1 MGSYYNTLMNYFLI
15 TLITVAGMLLFA
27 IPGFLLVRFKAI
39 KPDAIKAFSKVLMIV
54 CQPALTIYSF
64 QKVARSAE
72 NSIRICES
80 FLVAALF
87 MIVISAIMLL
97 ILRKKLDQVYYRVAS
112 VCASFGNVAFLGI
125 PIIEAALPDFPEGA
139 MVCAVFVTV
148 MNILGWSLGSF
159 VITRDK
165 RYVSASKILLNP
177 ATLGFAVALILYFCD
192 FRFTSIPY
200 IGETVN
206 NIFVI
211 LARMSTALCMMIL
224 GMRLATVKPRGLF
237 LNYKNYIVVFVK
249 QIAAP
254 FLLFGI
260 LYLIPIDKSLKTTL
274 VILSAAPIAQV
285 VQNFTE
291 MIGEGE
297 EEAADLVL
305 LGTILS
311 LGTIP
316 LVTLVL

>member
-1 MGSYYNTLMNYFLI
+1 
-15 TLITVAGMLLFA
+15 
-27 IPGFLLVRFKAI
+27 
-39 KPDAIKAFSKVLMIV
+39 
-54 CQPALTIYSF
+54 
-64 QKVARSAE
+64 
-72 NSIRICES
+72 
-80 FLVAALF
+80 
-87 MIVISAIMLL
+87 
-97 ILRKKLDQVYYRVAS
+97 
-112 VCASFGNVAFLGI
+112 
-125 PIIEAALPDFPEGA
+125 

-165 RYVSASKILLNP
+165 RYVSVSKILLNP

-224 GMRLATVKPRGLF
+224 GMRLATVNPRGLF
-237 LNYKNYIVVFVK
+237 LNYKNYIIVFVK

-260 LYLIPIDKSLKTTL
+260 LYLIPIDKNLKTTL